1 MHPLIDKKIV
11 DTIRDTGKTSEGL
24 SDRTDILEEN
34 NLPYD
39 REAENIIISGCQ
51 ILSMLP
57 HILSSLSRLFDSK
70 GFSHTYL
77 SKEYCCGN
85 YIYRPAIK
93 ARDDQAI
100 AECREL
106 SKEFVS
112 NNIQQAKK
120 LEAKR
125 LVIFCSPCYPIY
137 KHAFPGD
144 NIVFYPVAINEV
156 MESVDFKGRI
166 DYYAGCYKL
175 HQKFSPTP
183 MDLESTEKI
192 FRKMKNL
199 EVHRISAP
207 KCCYSPKGLSHML
220 DSVETELMVHIFTG
234 CYAQALRNMK
244 KETEIVM
251 LPELI
256 ERALEK

>member
-1 MHPLIDKKIV
+1 
-11 DTIRDTGKTSEGL
+11 
-24 SDRTDILEEN
+24 LEEN
-34 NLPYD
+34 DLPYN
-39 REAENIIISGCQ
+39 RKAENVIISGCQ
-51 ILSMLP
+51 IISTLP
-57 HILSSLSRLFDSK
+57 HVLSSLSRIFDSK
-70 GFSHTYL
+70 GLSYTYL

-85 YIYRPAIK
+85 YLYRPAIK

-100 AECREL
+100 AECRKL

-120 LEAKR
+120 LGAKR

-156 MESVDFKGRI
+156 METVDFKGRI

-175 HQKFSPTP
+175 HQKFSPMP
-183 MDLESTEKI
+183 MDLESTDEV
-192 FRKMKNL
+192 FRKMKNM
-199 EVHRISAP
+199 EVHRIGAP
-207 KCCYSPKGLSHML
+207 KCCYSPKGLAHMIN
-220 DSVETELMVHIFTG
+220 SVETELMVHICTG
-234 CYAQALRNMK
+234 CYAQAVRNMK

-256 ERALEK
+256 ERAFEK

>member
-1 MHPLIDKKIV
+1 MHPLIDKEIV
-11 DTIRDTGKTSEGL
+11 DTIRDTGKTSEQL
-24 SDRTDILEEN
+24 PDRTEILEEN
-34 NLPYD
+34 HLPYN
-39 REAENIIISGCQ
+39 RKAENVIISGCQ
-51 ILSMLP
+51 IISTLP
-57 HILSSLSRLFDSK
+57 HVLSSLSRIFDSK
-70 GFSHTYL
+70 GLSYTYL

-85 YIYRPAIK
+85 YLYRPAIK

-100 AECREL
+100 AECRKL

-120 LEAKR
+120 LGAKR

-156 MESVDFKGRI
+156 METVDFKGRI

-175 HQKFSPTP
+175 HQKFSPMP
-183 MDLESTEKI
+183 MDLESTDEV
-192 FRKMKNL
+192 FRKMKNM
-199 EVHRISAP
+199 EVHRIGAP
-207 KCCYSPKGLSHML
+207 KCCYSPKGLAHMIN
-220 DSVETELMVHIFTG
+220 SVETELMVHICTG
-234 CYAQALRNMK
+234 CYAQAVRNMK

-256 ERALEK
+256 ERAFEK